1 MILEAMQPLAVDLR
15 LLTDIGGPGL
25 RLNPGRGLMARVM
38 ATDGAGRGVIN
49 IAGAVLEAELPLHLR
64 AGEQFRLVVR
74 HLDEHRVV
82 LELAHPEASAATAAD
97 VPAAPPAAVPLP
109 GGGQLRVGDEAPDE
123 GGRDAPPRGAQTV
136 ALRYDA
142 PALGALD
149 LRFDLHPSGLAVTVT
164 VAGSSALALAQAQ
177 APALRET
184 LARTSEKPVTVTVR
198 QRRQPLDV
206 YA

>member
-1 MILEAMQPLAVDLR
+1 
-15 LLTDIGGPGL
+15 
-25 RLNPGRGLMARVM
+25 
-38 ATDGAGRGVIN
+38 
-49 IAGAVLEAELPLHLR
+49 
-64 AGEQFRLVVR
+64 
-74 HLDEHRVV
+74 
-82 LELAHPEASAATAAD
+82 
-97 VPAAPPAAVPLP
+97 
-109 GGGQLRVGDEAPDE
+109 
-123 GGRDAPPRGAQTV
+123 V